1 MVDSPD
7 INYAS
12 FKYAEKIKFQ
22 GRCKGK
28 YAIAFGLNP
37 AMADLEKID
46 YTNNRISFLYNEG
59 YKGYYL
65 LNLYPDIQQNN
76 FRKNISNFSDYYT
89 IAFPLLKK
97 MILTHTFSGARHFI

>member
-37 AMADLEKID
+37 AMVDLEKID
-46 YTNNRISFLYNEG
+46 YTNNRISFFYIMRVIRATTYLIFIQTYN
-59 YKGYYL
+59 K
-65 LNLYPDIQQNN
+65 
-76 FRKNISNFSDYYT
+76 T
-89 IAFPLLKK
+89 ILER
-97 MILTHTFSGARHFI
+97 I